1 MYWSARSSSWPGVA
15 ALQQLAEAR
24 HLAQRLLQVVR
35 GDVGELLEVGVRAR
49 ELAAAAVELLASP
62 FGVGQL
68 ADDEHAHRLDVLA
81 ELGDLAGAGGE
92 HLVVQVAVRHLPDLA
107 GEPVRRRDHD
117 AAQPLQQRQDAE
129 RDHHQGHGA
138 DDGERVGRAVEAV
151 AGVVAQRRTAASRWA
166 SSAARTWSKA
176 AFPTSIDGP
185 GTPCP
190 AAAIEG
196 SAYVARQLRGG
207 VLDGLELRE
216 RLGPAPD
223 ERAEPGDQL
232 GLVGT
237 PAGVGVEELG
247 ARQEDVAAHPGLLVD
262 GGGVELLGG
271 EQGGV
276 EAVHEL
282 AALPGQGRQPGDP
295 DEERDQEQDPERGA
309 GDQQDA
315 LQRPAAQ
322 AVAAAAVAGAGPAR
336 PPRAVVDVRRASV
349 VSSAIPV
356 GALTCRTPAAR
367 RPRRRVAPS
376 TGTAP
381 VPSRRPASSPGRRAR
396 APGPR

>member
-1 MYWSARSSSWPGVA
+1 MHPGQVAALDGAAGLLERTGDVLGGPVDEPVEVHRLHRVALATHAREGEQVVDQHLHPLGAVAGELDVLVGALVELAGVA

-49 ELAAAAVELLASP
+49 ELAAAAVELLAGP

-92 HLVVQVAVRHLPDLA
+92 HLVVEVAVRHLPDLA

-138 DDGERVGRAVEAV
+138 ADGERVRRAVEPV
-151 AGVVAQRRTAASRWA
+151 AGVVAQVEQPLALGVERGPDLVEGRLPDLDRRAGDAL
-166 SSAARTWSKA
+166 
-176 AFPTSIDGP
+176 P
-185 GTPCP
+185 GGGDRGLGVRRAP
-190 AAAIEG
+190 
-196 SAYVARQLRGG
+196 LRGG
-207 VLDGLELRE
+207 LLDGLELRE

-282 AALPGQGRQPGDP
+282 GCA
-295 DEERDQEQDPERGA
+295 
-309 GDQQDA
+309 
-315 LQRPAAQ
+315 
-322 AVAAAAVAGAGPAR
+322 AR
-336 PPRAVVDVRRASV
+336 P
-349 VSSAIPV
+349 
-356 GALTCRTPAAR
+356 
-367 RPRRRVAPS
+367 
-376 TGTAP
+376 
-381 VPSRRPASSPGRRAR
+381 
-396 APGPR
+396 GP